1 MILYFV
7 RHGIAEDWAESGLD
21 QDRRLTERGRKR
33 IRQCAQALR
42 LLEIKP
48 EIILS
53 SPYPRAAET
62 ALIIAETLGTDP
74 PVLKE
79 QLQPDGANSHLLTE
93 CLNPEWQ
100 EVMIVGHQPNLS
112 EYVAHLA
119 GYGTNL
125 IFKKGTVCR
134 VELQGEH
141 GQVSW
146 LLPPK
151 VLIAL
156 AEARQAKPT
165 KPAKH

>member
-48 EIILS
+48 AIIFS
-53 SPYPRAAET
+53 SPFPRAAET
-62 ALIIAETLGTDP
+62 ALIIAEALGTDP

-79 QLQPDGANSHLLTE
+79 QLQPEAAHSELLTE
-93 CLNPEWQ
+93 WLNADCDSI
-100 EVMIVGHQPNLS
+100 MIVGHQPNLS
-112 EYVAHLA
+112 EYVAQLA

-134 VELQGEH
+134 VEMQGEL
-141 GQVSW
+141 GQISW

-156 AEARQAKPT
+156 AEARQAKPSKAT
-165 KPAKH
+165 KH

>member
-1 MILYFV
+1 MIFYFV

-48 EIILS
+48 DLILS
-53 SPYPRAAET
+53 SPLPRAAET
-62 ALIIAETLGTDP
+62 ASIIAEALSTDP
-74 PVLKE
+74 PVHKA
-79 QLQPDGANSHLLTE
+79 QLQPDAANSDFMAE
-93 CLNPEWQ
+93 CLNAGCSSL
-100 EVMIVGHQPNLS
+100 MIVGHQPNLS
-112 EYVAHLA
+112 EYVAQLA

-134 VELQGEH
+134 VEMQGEH
-141 GQVSW
+141 GQISW
-146 LLPPK
+146 LLAPK

-156 AEARQAKPT
+156 ADARQAKPI
-165 KPAKH
+165 KQKH